1 MKNDDKTLGT
11 LLARTLIVLCTVTLS
26 GCLRIYGPVS
36 DSCTHDPKDTGV
48 RLCTPEEMKASTDW
62 QNKINKGMNR

>member
-26 GCLRIYGPVS
+26 GCFTAFTPAR
-36 DSCTHDPKDTGV
+36 DFCTHDPKDTTI
-48 RLCTPEEMKASTDW
+48 RACTLE
-62 QNKINKGMNR
+62 